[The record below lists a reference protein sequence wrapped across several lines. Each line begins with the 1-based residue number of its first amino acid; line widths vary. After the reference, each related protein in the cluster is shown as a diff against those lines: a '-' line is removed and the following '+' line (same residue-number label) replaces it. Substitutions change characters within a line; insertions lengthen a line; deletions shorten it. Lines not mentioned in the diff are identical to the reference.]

1 MYKVRFHLG
10 AGVHFKHWQIR
21 TVVKGQRDKVEYFNP
36 EIVQL
41 ELVDCTL
48 RSNTRIA
55 KKVLKEQVRDV
66 CGWVECQSFTHE
78 ANISV
83 QELPEVVYDP
93 KINPYW
99 KIDGDSDN
107 YEMIRVNTVV
117 SGGKRLYILKMG
129 YEK

>member
-66 CGWVECQSFTHE
+66 CGWVECQSFTQE

-83 QELPEVVYDP
+83 QELPRVVYDP

-117 SGGKRLYILKMG
+117 SGGKRLYILKM
-129 YEK
+129 

>member
-66 CGWVECQSFTHE
+66 CGWVECQSFTQE

-83 QELPEVVYDP
+83 QELPRVVYDP

-117 SGGKRLYILKMG
+117 SDGKRLYILKM
-129 YEK
+129 

>member
-66 CGWVECQSFTHE
+66 CGWVECQSFTQE

-83 QELPEVVYDP
+83 QELPKVIYDP

-117 SGGKRLYILKMG
+117 SGGKRLYILKM
-129 YEK
+129 

>member
-66 CGWVECQSFTHE
+66 CGWVECQHFTHE

-83 QELPEVVYDP
+83 QELPKVIYDP

-117 SGGKRLYILKMG
+117 SGGKRLYILKM
-129 YEK
+129 

>member
-10 AGVHFKHWQIR
+10 AGVHFKHLQIR

-66 CGWVECQSFTHE
+66 CGWVECQSFTQE

-83 QELPEVVYDP
+83 QELPRVVYDP

-117 SGGKRLYILKMG
+117 SGGKRLYILKM
-129 YEK
+129 

>member
-21 TVVKGQRDKVEYFNP
+21 MVVKGQRDKVEYFNP

-66 CGWVECQSFTHE
+66 CGWVECQRFTQE

-83 QELPEVVYDP
+83 QELPRVVYDP

-117 SGGKRLYILKMG
+117 SGGKRLYILKM
-129 YEK
+129 